1 VYRGLRKMVMSWSL
15 GLVLVGVAAFVSA
28 DPPKPLDEIMEE
40 VQQVNKAL
48 IKFNRMTKAQFDEPG
63 RGEQVA
69 KEAEKMAALMKEVL
83 RHAPQEDQ
91 KENPR
96 KFGSSQPRMSKKQ
109 LRTWRRQRAKR
120 TWLPTKPLS
129 RGWTT
134 PAPLAMIYFVIEW
147 AGLFTA
153 PRCPC
158 PGPSCT
164 ARSSLFCEPARFCQM
179 AIMSWSN

>member
-91 KENPR
+91 KEKPKKVWVESAEDVKKAAADMATAAR
-96 KFGSSQPRMSKKQ
+96 KKDLAAYKTAFKRMDN
-109 LRTWRRQRAKR
+109 A
-120 TWLPTKPLS
+120 
-129 RGWTT
+129 
-134 PAPLAMIYFVIEW
+134 
-147 AGLFTA
+147 
-153 PRCPC
+153 
-158 PGPSCT
+158 CT
-164 ARSSLFCEPARFCQM
+164 ACHDIFRD
-179 AIMSWSN
+179 